1 MALNYSDTDKEKYMT
16 GQYRKEI
23 KLYFPQLSLTV
34 LNDEI
39 YGESL
44 SLEEAIFDGNGE
56 LSVIGCI
63 SNRFSIEIR
72 NQGVQLKNKII
83 QVSIKID
90 NGSWNRIF
98 TGYVDSVETVRDR
111 SYQKLMCYDALYK
124 YQDKNFFDTYD
135 ALTFPVTIKTLRDA
149 IFSFIE
155 ISQENTTLV
164 NDSVS
169 IPQTI
174 EDGELAVIDALR
186 AVCQMN
192 GVFGKIDASGVFRYV
207 EIKIPSEFLPY
218 PSDDIFPGSDT
229 FPADATQET
238 IYIDKYKTAT
248 YEDYEVAPITGVT
261 VRDGTGDINSGSYET
276 ALIPNTLLIE
286 GNLWCNSLD
295 QATKETIAENI
306 YDKVQYITYRPFDI
320 SSVGLPYI
328 ECGDAVAYYIYDY
341 SSGTPETDTMGF
353 SVFKR
358 YLKGIQWLDETL
370 SASGYEYQPE
380 VIPVGDDDVD
390 KQLNQM
396 EQTISNIAETVEQQ
410 GIDLAGKQ
418 NFIDKD
424 LLVPTGSGQNG
435 DLCWYDVPG
444 LHCKALYRYE
454 DGSWVRVL
462 AIGYG
467 TGEPS
472 GGENGDV
479 YLQNNG
485 SHIVGIWHKLN
496 NVWCD
501 YHTPYGHLVDYS
513 TQEQNTEVK
522 YLDGSNIFE
531 RSYYFTTAISLL
543 GGTWTS
549 AVQSNLIG
557 QIIDAEGWNEDGDM
571 IPLVGRMHSG
581 YAQVVNLLSAA
592 QELKTLTLKYIKAAG
607 AYDFNENYEQGKTYT
622 FAPTIDAEEFLV
634 WIVKHFISVCKTK
647 SNWASNPTFTYILNN
662 LSTIV
667 ARFMQ
672 YKGNNNGI
680 GVSLGFGRDYSSTD
694 SAFYLYV
701 TYTNGNKTARV
712 AESYSELGDAS
723 KYVWGNDSQS
733 SLWATRGEYCYRAYV
748 NKTTGV
754 AHEEWVTPEWAYTM
768 YVRYVGIKYYNAESD
783 TSLNTY
789 EVSNY
794 GIHLT

>member
-1 MALNYSDTDKEKYMT
+1 MALNFSDSDKAKYMT
-16 GQYRKEI
+16 GQYKKEI

-56 LSVIGCI
+56 LSIIGCI
-63 SNRFSIEIR
+63 SNRFSVEIR
-72 NQGVQLKNKII
+72 NQGIQLKNKTI
-83 QVSIKID
+83 QVSIRID
-90 NGSWNRIF
+90 SGSWNQIF

-111 SYQKLMCYDALYK
+111 SYQKLQCYDALYK
-124 YQDKNFFDTYD
+124 YQDKNFFNTYD
-135 ALTFPVTIKTLRDA
+135 GLAFPVTIKTLRDA
-149 IFSFIE
+149 LFTFIGVT
-155 ISQENTTLV
+155 QETITLV
-164 NDSVS
+164 NDTVS
-169 IPQTI
+169 IEQTI
-174 EDGELAVIDALR
+174 EDGELAVIDVVR
-186 AVCQMN
+186 SICQMN
-192 GVFGKIDASGVFRYV
+192 GVFGKMGADGKFHYV
-207 EIKIPSEFLPY
+207 DIKVPSEFLPY
-218 PSDDIFPGSDT
+218 PSDELFPGADLYPSDS
-229 FPADATQET
+229 TQET
-238 IYIDKYKTAT
+238 VYIDKYRNIK
-248 YEDYEVAPITGVT
+248 YEDYEVAQITGVT
-261 VRDGTGDINSGSYET
+261 VRDGTGDENYGEAGSSG
-276 ALIPNTLLIE
+276 NVLLIE
-286 GNLWCNSLD
+286 GNMLCNGLD
-295 QATKETIAENI
+295 QDVKEAIATAILSKVNLCVYTPFEAET
-306 YDKVQYITYRPFDI
+306 
-320 SSVGLPYI
+320 VGLPYI
-328 ECGDAVAYYIYDY
+328 ECGDAIAFYVYDY
-341 SSGTPETDTMGF
+341 SSGTPETHIMGF
-353 SVFKR
+353 TVMSR
-358 YLKGIQWLDETL
+358 YLKGIQWLTDIYN
-370 SASGYEYQPE
+370 ARGIEYQPE
-380 VIPVGDDDVD
+380 VIPVGDDNVD

-396 EQTISNIAETVEQQ
+396 EQEISGLAETVEQQ

-571 IPLVGRMHSG
+571 IPLAGRMHSG